1 MKTTDRN
8 LAKQLPFR
16 TISLK
21 CDGYKET
28 FRVLQAYDLFTIDY
42 VDGWHLVFH
51 TAQTI
56 NGMKIQ
62 SVEIVIPFDDERN
75 FATDEIFAIIWVS
88 DDVIYRERKEI
99 ELKCR

>member
-42 VDGWHLVFH
+42 TDGWHLVFH
-51 TAQTI
+51 SGQTI

-75 FATDEIFAIIWVS
+75 FATDEIFAIIWVG
-88 DDVIYRERKEI
+88 DVIYRERKEI

>member
-21 CDGYKET
+21 CDDYKET

-42 VDGWHLVFH
+42 TDGWHLVFH
-51 TAQTI
+51 SGQTI

-75 FATDEIFAIIWVS
+75 FAIIWVG
-88 DDVIYRERKEI
+88 DVIYRERKEI

>member
-42 VDGWHLVFH
+42 VDGWHLVFDS
-51 TAQTI
+51 TQTI

-75 FATDEIFAIIWVS
+75 FATDEIFAIIWVG
-88 DDVIYRERKEI
+88 DVIYRERKEI
-99 ELKCR
+99 ELKCG

>member
-62 SVEIVIPFDDERN
+62 SVEIVIPFDEERN
-75 FATDEIFAIIWVS
+75 FATDEIFAIIWVG
-88 DDVIYRERKEI
+88 DVIYRERKEI
-99 ELKCR
+99 ELKCG